1 MKFNNIVKK
10 QRGFICV
17 SLTLHKEVEE
27 EGVEEYWGRAL
38 FRIDLKR
45 ARFFRGNTVLLQSSV
60 ERLDFSTQFTLLNTQ
75 LVIIYKQRTKGIPC

>member
-10 QRGFICV
+10 QRRFICV

>member
-27 EGVEEYWGRAL
+27 EGVDEVAGVGCSLEL
-38 FRIDLKR
+38 I
-45 ARFFRGNTVLLQSSV
+45 
-60 ERLDFSTQFTLLNTQ
+60 
-75 LVIIYKQRTKGIPC
+75 

>member
-10 QRGFICV
+10 QGGFICA

-27 EGVEEYWGRAL
+27 EGVEEYWGRVL